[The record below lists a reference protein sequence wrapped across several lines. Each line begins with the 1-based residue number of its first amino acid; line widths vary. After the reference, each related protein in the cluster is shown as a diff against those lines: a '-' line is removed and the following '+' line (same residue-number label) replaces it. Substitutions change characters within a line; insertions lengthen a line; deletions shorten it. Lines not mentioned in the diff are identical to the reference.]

1 LGGSAHWK
9 ADGWKYHDGDLSHGE
24 EPNLDDSSWQTTG
37 RLNKASTGVIWLRRW
52 FEMPKDLNGYDLAG
66 TRIWL
71 QFRVDGNI
79 RPWEIQTIRVSYSPS
94 EPAQTAGI
102 PRI

>member
-1 LGGSAHWK
+1 VVEQLGLLRSLEAS
-9 ADGWKYHDGDLSHGE
+9 GWKCHDGDLSHGE
-24 EPNLDDSSWQTTG
+24 TPDLDDSSWQTRD

-71 QFRVDGNI
+71 QFRVDGH
-79 RPWEIQTIRVSYSPS
+79 YPS
-94 EPAQTAGI
+94 LGDSDDPG
-102 PRI
+102 